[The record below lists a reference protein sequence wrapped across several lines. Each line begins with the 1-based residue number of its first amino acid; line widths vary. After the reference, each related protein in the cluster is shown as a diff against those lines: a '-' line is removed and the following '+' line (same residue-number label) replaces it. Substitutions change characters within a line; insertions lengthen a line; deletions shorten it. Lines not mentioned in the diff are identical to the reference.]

1 MPQGSLENHIYMR
14 GSYNEPLSWHLRLK
28 VVLGAAKGLAF
39 LHSAETQVIYRDFST
54 SNILLDSNYNAKLS
68 DFGLARHG
76 PTGDESHVSSMVMG
90 TYGYAAP
97 EYIATGRLT
106 AKSDVYSFG
115 VVLLETLSGRRAVD
129 KGRPLAEQNLVEWAK
144 PYLATKSRIFRVM
157 DKRLEG
163 QYSLEGAH
171 KAASLALRCLSTE
184 PKFRPRMTE
193 VVAALEQLQDC
204 EERETTSSNSSGGA
218 KHRRQF
224 R

>member
-1 MPQGSLENHIYMR
+1 MCSLSLHILF
-14 GSYNEPLSWHLRLK
+14 PLIMTPLL
-28 VVLGAAKGLAF
+28 L
-39 LHSAETQVIYRDFST
+39 
-54 SNILLDSNYNAKLS
+54 IL
-68 DFGLARHG
+68 
-76 PTGDESHVSSMVMG
+76 
-90 TYGYAAP
+90 
-97 EYIATGRLT
+97 GRLT

-129 KGRPLAEQNLVEWAK
+129 KGRPVVEQNLVEWAK

-204 EERETTSSNSSGGA
+204 EERETTSSNSSGGE